1 MIDNVADD
9 DEKDD
14 DVVDVAEDEVEV
26 DDVEDEDDDV
36 EEEGRSQDPDPHF
49 VRACAVEMHL
59 DISQEPLCAK
69 NCWPNVT
76 DQTAT
81 QTLSELAQ
89 SWTCRQSHSMRQFHK
104 SHFRENLLVKCHGP
118 KPRRS
123 FGRACAIEMHMDMSP
138 EPSHAAIYR
147 ENAAPQDRVARFA
160 RVCAV
165 EMHLDISQEPLC
177 ARIYRKNART
187 KSATHTLCEPA
198 QLKCAWTFHKSHF
211 TRKFRGKMPGPRWGT
226 LIKHRPLDLP

>member
-1 MIDNVADD
+1 MMMLRRRADPKTSC
-9 DEKDD
+9 EPAQSKC
-14 DVVDVAEDEVEV
+14 AWTFH
-26 DDVEDEDDDV
+26 
-36 EEEGRSQDPDPHF
+36 RSHF
-49 VRACAVEMHL
+49 VQKIAGQMSRT
-59 DISQEPLCAK
+59 K
-69 NCWPNVT
+69 
-76 DQTAT
+76 TAT

-89 SWTCRQSHSMRQFHK
+89 SWTCHQSHSMRQFHK

-123 FGRACAIEMHMDMSP
+123 FGRACAIEMHMDMPP

-177 ARIYRKNART
+177 ARIYRKNARA

-226 LIKHRPLDLP
+226 LIKHRPLHLP